1 MQTNPRY
8 LTNQAF
14 FFFRGLHI
22 TRVGLSVG
30 VRLRMP
36 TPNSADH
43 FPLHVIPGWQLEGAI
58 PSDREGGVPG
68 ALEQGRSPFVVP
80 ARFHRP
86 HSTPSLYLEPST
98 SPGLRHRPS
107 PWGRLARF
115 LHRDTLV
122 GSSRGEPSNRPS
134 AWALNSVLAPTIYNH
149 FLVLRRLVRRALG
162 IRGAQ
167 TEPTASLSTRNSR
180 PFIRLSSWVS
190 ALIALPCSF
199 HMHLGLDAT
208 V

>member
-1 MQTNPRY
+1 MEENEPVLLLLLILESPQVRY
-8 LTNQAF
+8 ANESSIPHKPGY

-22 TRVGLSVG
+22 TKVGLGVG

-43 FPLHVIPGWQLEGAI
+43 FPLHVIPGWQLEGTM

-80 ARFHRP
+80 ARFHSP

-107 PWGRLARF
+107 P
-115 LHRDTLV
+115 
-122 GSSRGEPSNRPS
+122 
-134 AWALNSVLAPTIYNH
+134 
-149 FLVLRRLVRRALG
+149 
-162 IRGAQ
+162 
-167 TEPTASLSTRNSR
+167 
-180 PFIRLSSWVS
+180 
-190 ALIALPCSF
+190 
-199 HMHLGLDAT
+199 
-208 V
+208 